1 MFRPR
6 DEFPTLRVT
15 SLSVDAEDEDLRDLF
30 ARFGRVVR
38 ANVVRDRDTRESKGF
53 GFVSFESRKDA
64 EAALS
69 KMNGFGYDSL
79 ILSVSWSR
87 ESSEHPSCDRPG
99 FATVGDG
106 SVACTDTLT
115 RRRAEGASSAVII
128 RYRYAS
134 CMHTLYSVAGLLQI
148 EALQ

>member
-30 ARFGRVVR
+30 TRFGRVVR

-87 ESSEHPSCDRPG
+87 ESSDHIAWDRLG
-99 FATVGDG
+99 SVAVGDG
-106 SVACTDTLT
+106 SAGRAHTLT
-115 RRRAEGASSAVII
+115 HRRTEGTSSAVIA

-134 CMHTLYSVAGLLQI
+134 CMHALYSFA
-148 EALQ
+148 